1 MAKMKKI
8 GIMGGTFNPIHF
20 AHLIL
25 AENALQQ
32 CILDEIMF
40 LPSGYPAYKE
50 QNEIAPDVDR
60 LAMVQAAIKGN
71 SSFYVSTL
79 ELERKGPTYTIDT
92 IEELHQ
98 KNKADYYFI
107 LGGDSLFQIEQWKE
121 CEKVMKLCHLVAA
134 VRQQDG
140 IFALEKRAE
149 ELRKKYGAKI
159 TLLNTPYL
167 DISSSMLRK
176 RISLGHSI
184 RYLLPEAVLSY
195 IKEHK
200 LYQK

>member
-1 MAKMKKI
+1 
-8 GIMGGTFNPIHF
+8 
-20 AHLIL
+20 
-25 AENALQQ
+25 
-32 CILDEIMF
+32 
-40 LPSGYPAYKE
+40 
-50 QNEIAPDVDR
+50 
-60 LAMVQAAIKGN
+60 
-71 SSFYVSTL
+71 
-79 ELERKGPTYTIDT
+79 
-92 IEELHQ
+92 
-98 KNKADYYFI
+98 
-107 LGGDSLFQIEQWKE
+107 
-121 CEKVMKLCHLVAA
+121 MKLCHLVAA